1 MIKANRCAI
10 FTGEDGSMGLRN
22 GRAYIIEVKS
32 YTQNKWPYIVQWVDP
47 NTNDTNWCPYS
58 SESALHKNW
67 KFVKREDINT
77 MAPNEYQ
84 TEVMRTASGMDY
96 STAQPL
102 MNAALGISG
111 EGGEVA
117 DLDKEHLAK
126 ELGDVLWYIAL
137 GAHSIGYDLETIM
150 QMNVDKLRK
159 RYPDG
164 FDSSRS
170 THRAKNDI

>member
-1 MIKANRCAI
+1 M
-10 FTGEDGSMGLRN
+10 TS
-22 GRAYIIEVKS
+22 
-32 YTQNKWPYIVQWVDP
+32 
-47 NTNDTNWCPYS
+47 
-58 SESALHKNW
+58 
-67 KFVKREDINT
+67 
-77 MAPNEYQ
+77 NEYQ
-84 TEVMRTASGMDY
+84 TEAMRTASGMDY

-111 EGGEVA
+111 EGGEFADLVKKHVFQGH

-150 QMNVDKLRK
+150 QMNIDKLRK
-159 RYPDG
+159 RYPEG